1 VLRVENLT
9 VSIGSSEILR
19 GVDLA
24 ARRGEVTCL
33 LGRNGAGKTT
43 LLRTVMGYLRPS
55 AGRVL
60 LAGRDVTGWAPHRLA
75 RAGVGFSP
83 EDSGVFAGLTVEEN
97 VRVATWAK
105 PGGRPAEERVAFA
118 LSVFPALAG
127 YWGRAGV
134 ELSGGERKMLSIAR
148 ALATDAELLILDE
161 PFEGL
166 SPAIVPEV
174 ADGIAAITAT
184 GRSLLLAESNAH
196 HVPGF
201 ATSVYVLER
210 GEIIF
215 SGSPEQMRGDEAVRW
230 VLGEGWPGT
239 PEAGPRQLSRPSR

>member
-1 VLRVENLT
+1 MLRVEDLS

-19 GVDLA
+19 DVGLA
-24 ARRGEVTCL
+24 VRGGELACL

-43 LLRTVMGYLRPS
+43 VLRTVMGYLRPS

-105 PGGRPAEERVAFA
+105 PGGRSAEERVAFA

-127 YWGRAGV
+127 YWGRAGT
-134 ELSGGERKMLSIAR
+134 EISGGERKMLSIAR
-148 ALATDAELLILDE
+148 ALATDPELLILDE

-184 GRSLLLAESNAH
+184 GRSVLLAESNAN
-196 HVPGF
+196 HVPDF
-201 ATSVYVLER
+201 AASVYVLER
-210 GEIIF
+210 GEIVF
-215 SGSPEQMRGDEAVRW
+215 SGSPEQMEADETVRW
-230 VLGEGWPGT
+230 IVGARGSEVTAPH
-239 PEAGPRQLSRPSR
+239 P

>member
-1 VLRVENLT
+1 MLRVENVS

-19 GVDLA
+19 HVNLA
-24 ARRGEVTCL
+24 VRPGEVACL
-33 LGRNGAGKTT
+33 VGRNGAGKTT
-43 LLRTVMGYLRPS
+43 LLRTVMGFLQPS

-97 VRVATWAK
+97 VRLATWAK
-105 PGGRPAEERVAFA
+105 PGGHPAEERVAFA
-118 LSVFPALAG
+118 VSVFPALTAH
-127 YWGRAGV
+127 WGRAGA
-134 ELSGGERKMLSIAR
+134 ESSGGERKMLSIAR
-148 ALATDAELLILDE
+148 ALATDPQLLILDE

-174 ADGIAAITAT
+174 TEGIAAITAT
-184 GRSLLLAESNAH
+184 GRSVLLAESNAN

-201 ATSVYVLER
+201 AASVYLLER
-210 GEIIF
+210 GEIVF
-215 SGSPEQMRGDEAVRW
+215 SGSPEQMEADETANWIVGGRRSE
-230 VLGEGWPGT
+230 V
-239 PEAGPRQLSRPSR
+239 SRRRPWRASVS